1 MRLSSK
7 KLKIWP
13 YIMRQELRG

>member
-1 MRLSSK
+1 MYSKTLEELK

-13 YIMRQELRG
+13 TTY